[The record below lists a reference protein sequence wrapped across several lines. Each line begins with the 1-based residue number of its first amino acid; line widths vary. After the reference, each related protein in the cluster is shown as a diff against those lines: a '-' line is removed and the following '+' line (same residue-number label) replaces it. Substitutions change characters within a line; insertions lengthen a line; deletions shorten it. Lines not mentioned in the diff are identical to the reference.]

1 MKHVR
6 LGRSGLKVSR
16 VCLGTNMFGA
26 GYVDDQRAIGVI
38 RACLDHGVNFIDT
51 ADVYHAG
58 QSEVVVG
65 KGVRHRRHDY
75 VVATKAG
82 YPMGTG
88 PNDTGLSRKHLVQS
102 VEASLRRLGTDY
114 IDLFQVHRWDPDT
127 PLDETLATL
136 DALVKKGAIRYIG
149 CSNFAANQLSEALG
163 VSGRFGLERFASV
176 QPPYNFSERGIESEL
191 LPLCLAEQVA
201 VLPYLVLMGGVLTGT
216 YRRDQPPPADSHL
229 GSKHA
234 QIARQKYM
242 DEKRFNMVERITAI
256 ARELGHETTQV
267 VLAWALSKPAITS
280 AIVGA
285 SKPEQMAK
293 NAASADITLPPD
305 ALQRLDA
312 L

>member
-26 GYVDDQRAIGVI
+26 GYVDDQRAVRVI

-65 KGVRHRRHDY
+65 KGIRHRRHDY

-88 PNDTGLSRKHLVQS
+88 PNDTGLSRKHLVQG

-127 PLDETLATL
+127 PIEETLAAL
-136 DALVKKGAIRYIG
+136 DSLVKMGSIRYIG
-149 CSNFAANQLSEALG
+149 CSNFAAKQLSESLG
-163 VSGRFGLERFASV
+163 ISERLGLERFVSV
-176 QPPYNFSERGIESEL
+176 QPPYNFSERSIEAEL
-191 LPLCLAEQVA
+191 LPLCLKEQVA
-201 VLPYLVLMGGVLTGT
+201 VLPYQVLMGGVLTGA
-216 YRRDQPPPADSHL
+216 YRKDQPPPADSHL
-229 GSKHA
+229 ASKHA
-234 QIARQKYM
+234 LGAKQKYW
-242 DEKRFNMVERITAI
+242 DDKRFDMVERIKAI
-256 ARELGHETTQV
+256 ARELGHEPTQV
-267 VLAWALSKPAITS
+267 VIAWVLSKPAVTS
-280 AIVGA
+280 PVVGA
-285 SKPEQMAK
+285 STPEQVAK
-293 NAASADITLPPD
+293 NAASTDIVLPPD
-305 ALQRLDA
+305 VVQRLDA

>member
-1 MKHVR
+1 MKHIR
-6 LGRSGLKVSR
+6 LGMSGLKVSR
-16 VCLGTNMFGA
+16 ICLGTNMFGA
-26 GYVDDQRAIGVI
+26 GYVDDERAVRVI

-65 KGVRHRRHDY
+65 KGIRHRRHDY

-82 YPMGTG
+82 YPMGAG
-88 PNDTGLSRKHLVQS
+88 PNDTGLSRKHLVHS

-127 PLDETLATL
+127 PLEETLATL
-136 DALVKKGAIRYIG
+136 DALVKKGAIHYIG
-149 CSNFAANQLSEALG
+149 CSNFAAQQLSEALG
-163 VSGRFGLERFASV
+163 ISERRGLERFVSV
-176 QPPYNFSERGIESEL
+176 QPPYNFSERSIEAEL

-201 VLPYLVLMGGVLTGT
+201 VLPYLVLMGGVLTGA
-216 YRRDQPPPADSHL
+216 YRRGQPPPADSHL

-234 QIARQKYM
+234 QSARQKYM
-242 DEKRFNMVERITAI
+242 DEKRFDMVERITAI
-256 ARELGHETTQV
+256 ARDLGHEPTQV
-267 VLAWALSKPAITS
+267 VLAWVLSKPAITS

-285 SKPEQMAK
+285 SRPEQVAK
-293 NAASADITLPPD
+293 NAASADIVLPPD
-305 ALQRLDA
+305 VLRRLDA